1 MADSKVEIQVTANA
15 EDAKRTFADVEAAA
29 NRAMDAGARSAD
41 KLAKSMDRVS
51 ESVKGTE
58 TNLRGATRALAGMA
72 VGIAA
77 SALNRPGED
86 ESAGAAYLKGGVMS
100 GLSAGL
106 MSKNLFVGLAAGA
119 YGVYDTYQ
127 QRKAK
132 GEEQAQGVR
141 DAAGNLAKAREEM
154 DRVAERTDAFEKLLA
169 TLGNTEADAASRASV
184 LADEIQKRKQGEA
197 DATERM
203 KAAEAAMKEFAS
215 TIDGP
220 MTKAH
225 EKYLATLDEDWKAA
239 AKDLATNRAERKS
252 LEGQKIEKAKPEY
265 EADRVS
271 EVLSGLERAGIGYAA
286 IGSNKLA
293 DWQAKGGVYFD
304 QNAAA
309 MESLVAPAADAAD
322 KTTAAVE
329 DGNDIAEKQLD
340 VLKEI
345 SAKTT
350 GTAVFA

>member
-15 EDAKRTFADVEAAA
+15 EQAKRTFADVEDAA

-86 ESAGAAYLKGGVMS
+86 DSAGAAYLKGGVMS

-220 MTKAH
+220 MTKACNAILEQRTGCVKALLTTSCTH
-225 EKYLATLDEDWKAA
+225 ALELAALLCIGIRVRAVGNVVDASILCQDCQGAAQQHQSHKYFFHD
-239 AKDLATNRAERKS
+239 
-252 LEGQKIEKAKPEY
+252 
-265 EADRVS
+265 
-271 EVLSGLERAGIGYAA
+271 
-286 IGSNKLA
+286 
-293 DWQAKGGVYFD
+293 
-304 QNAAA
+304 
-309 MESLVAPAADAAD
+309 
-322 KTTAAVE
+322 
-329 DGNDIAEKQLD
+329 
-340 VLKEI
+340 
-345 SAKTT
+345 
-350 GTAVFA
+350 